1 MATELHDLPIAEL
14 SNQIAARKLSPVELV
29 EALIQRVE
37 RYDGQTRAFIT
48 RTFDLA
54 RQQARA
60 AESDIAAGKYRGALH
75 GIPFALK
82 DIYDTKGIL
91 TSAHSRVFVDRIPAE
106 DATATSRLYNAGAV
120 LLGKL
125 ATHEMAHAG
134 PSFDLP
140 WPPARN
146 PWNLAHFTGG
156 SSSGSGAAVAAGL
169 VPLALGSDTGGSIR
183 GPASLCGIVGLM
195 PTFGLVSRAGVITN
209 SYTFDHCGPLARTVD
224 DCAVALEALAGYDPK
239 DAGSLSR
246 PIPRY
251 RRALGQDLRGIK
263 IGVLRHHWEEDIPAS
278 EDVRRAMDAAL
289 DVLRRLGA
297 ELEECRV
304 RPLGSYFDVK
314 IIIAESEI
322 FSVHQKN
329 LIARPKDFGA
339 DFRSRAFPSV
349 LFTANDYVQ
358 ATREHRRMMVEME
371 PLYARFDAFVTAGMG
386 EAARLSDYRSVSFWQ
401 KPSLLTAWNVTGQP
415 VLALPNGFGRDGL
428 PLGMQIVGRPFG
440 ETTILRVGHAY
451 ERATEWHT
459 RRPRLVQGA
468 AAPDVTPPPVL
479 SEPADRIDA
488 ETRDLCVK
496 AARRAG
502 LQLDDLMLAQLLE
515 GAPYALAM
523 VKRLRRD
530 HDPHHEPANVFS
542 FPISSSAPDKRGGPR
557 EYPTESRE
565 REACR
570 RPGRDDPVRHQRP

>member
-1 MATELHDLPIAEL
+1 MAMELHDLPIAEL
-14 SNQIAARKLSPVELV
+14 SRLLAARKLSPLELTD
-29 EALIQRVE
+29 ALIQRVE
-37 RYDGQTRAFIT
+37 RYDSQTRAFIT
-48 RTFDLA
+48 PTFDLA
-54 RQQARA
+54 RRQARV
-60 AESDIAAGKYRGALH
+60 AETEIAAGKHRGPLH

-91 TSAHSRVFVDRIPAE
+91 TSGHSRVFIDRIPAE
-106 DATATSRLYNAGAV
+106 DATTTRRLYEAGAV

-146 PWNLAHFTGG
+146 PWNLERFTGG
-156 SSSGSGAAVAAGL
+156 SSSGSGAAVAAGM
-169 VPLALGSDTGGSIR
+169 VPVALGSDTGGSIR

-209 SYTFDHCGPLARTVD
+209 SYTFDHCGPLARTVE
-224 DCAVALEALAGYDPK
+224 DCALALEALAGYDPK

-251 RRALGQDLRGIK
+251 RRALGEDLRGLR
-263 IGVLRHHWEEDIPAS
+263 IGVLRHHWEDDIPAS

-304 RPLGSYFDVK
+304 RPLASYFDVK
-314 IIIAESEI
+314 LIIAESEI
-322 FSVHQKN
+322 FSVHARN

-339 DFRSRAFPSV
+339 DFRSRALPSV

-358 ATREHRRMMVEME
+358 ATREHRRMMTEMA

-386 EAARLSDYRSVSFWQ
+386 EAPRLSDYRSVSFWQ

-415 VLALPNGFGRDGL
+415 VLALPNGFGGNTL
-428 PLGMQIVGRPFG
+428 PLGMQILGRPFG
-440 ETTILRVGHAY
+440 EETILRVGHAY
-451 ERATEWHT
+451 ERAAAWHT
-459 RRPRLVQGA
+459 RHPILVPGA
-468 AAPDVTPPPVL
+468 AAPEVPPPPVL
-479 SEPADRIDA
+479 SEPTDRVDA

-502 LQLDDLMLAQLLE
+502 LELDDLMLAQLLE
-515 GAPYALAM
+515 GAPYALDM
-523 VKRLRRD
+523 VRRLRRD
-530 HDPHHEPANVFS
+530 HDLSHEPANVFS
-542 FPISSSAPDKRGGPR
+542 FPPARAPEP
-557 EYPTESRE
+557 
-565 REACR
+565 
-570 RPGRDDPVRHQRP
+570 

>member
-1 MATELHDLPIAEL
+1 MSTDLHDLSIAEL
-14 SNQIAARKLSPVELV
+14 SNLISGRKLSPVELV
-29 EALIQRVE
+29 DTLIQRVE
-37 RYDGQTRAFIT
+37 QYDEQTRAFIT
-48 RTFDLA
+48 RTFDRA
-54 RQQARA
+54 RQQAKA
-60 AESDIAAGKYRGALH
+60 AEGEIAAGKYRGALH
-75 GIPFALK
+75 GVPFALK

-91 TSAHSRVFVDRIPAE
+91 TSGHSRVFIDRIPTD
-106 DATATSRLYNAGAV
+106 DATATTKLYDAGAV

-156 SSSGSGAAVAAGL
+156 SSSGSGAAVAAGM
-169 VPLALGSDTGGSIR
+169 VPVALGSDTGGSIR
-183 GPASLCGIVGLM
+183 GPASLCGVVGLM

-209 SYTFDHCGPLARTVD
+209 SYTFDHCGPLARTVE
-224 DCAVALEALAGYDPK
+224 DCALVFQALAGYDPK

-246 PIPRY
+246 PIPQY
-251 RRALGQDLRGIK
+251 RRALGQDLRGVK
-263 IGVLRHHWEEDIPAS
+263 IGVLRYHWEEDIPAS
-278 EDVRRAMDAAL
+278 EDVRKAMDAAL

-297 ELEECRV
+297 ELEERRV
-304 RPLGSYFDVK
+304 PRSLGSYFDVK

-329 LIARPKDFGA
+329 LVARPKDFGA

-349 LFTANDYVQ
+349 LFTAHDYVQ
-358 ATREHRRMMVEME
+358 ATREHRRMMIEME
-371 PLYARFDAFVTAGMG
+371 PLYEQFDAFVTAGMG
-386 EAARLSDYRSVSFWQ
+386 EAPRIADYRSVSFWQ

-415 VLALPNGFGRDGL
+415 VLQLPNGFGKNGL
-428 PLGMQIVGRPFG
+428 PLGMQIVGRPFD

-459 RRPRLVQGA
+459 RRPQLVRGA
-468 AAPDVTPPPVL
+468 AAPDVTPPPIL
-479 SEPADRIDA
+479 SGGADQVDA

-502 LQLDDLMLAQLLE
+502 LQLDDLLLAQLLE

-523 VKRLRRD
+523 VQRLRRD
-530 HDPHHEPANVFS
+530 HDLHHEPANVFS
-542 FPISSSAPDKRGGPR
+542 FPRSRYMGGP
-557 EYPTESRE
+557 EMAPQT
-565 REACR
+565 
-570 RPGRDDPVRHQRP
+570 PQRS

>member
-14 SNQIAARKLSPVELV
+14 SRLIAARKLSPVDLV
-29 EALIQRVE
+29 EALIRRVE
-37 RYDGQTRAFIT
+37 QYDEQTQAFIT

-54 RQQARA
+54 RKQAKV
-60 AESDIAAGKYRGALH
+60 AEAEIAAGQYRNALH
-75 GIPFALK
+75 GVPFALK

-91 TSAHSRVFVDRIPAE
+91 TSAHSRVFIDRIPTE
-106 DATATSRLYNAGAV
+106 DATTTTRLYNAGAV

-146 PWNLAHFTGG
+146 PWNLEHFTGG

-183 GPASLCGIVGLM
+183 GPASLCGVVGLM
-195 PTFGLVSRAGVITN
+195 PTFGLVSRTGVITN

-224 DCAVALEALAGYDPK
+224 DCALTLEALAGYDPRDK
-239 DAGSLSR
+239 GSLRR
-246 PIPRY
+246 PIPAY
-251 RRALGQDLRGIK
+251 RQALGQDLRGLK
-263 IGVLRHHWEEDIPAS
+263 IGVLRHHWEDDIPAS
-278 EDVRRAMDAAL
+278 EDVRKAMDAAL

-297 ELEECRV
+297 ELEDCRV
-304 RPLGSYFDVK
+304 RPLASYFDVK

-339 DFRSRAFPSV
+339 DFRSRVLPSV

-371 PLYARFDAFVTAGMG
+371 PLYARFDAFVTASLG
-386 EAARLSDYRSVSFWQ
+386 EAPRLADYRSVSFWQ

-415 VLALPNGFGRDGL
+415 VLQLPNGFGRNGL
-428 PLGMQIVGRPFG
+428 PLGMQVVGRPFG

-451 ERATEWHT
+451 EQATEWHT
-459 RRPRLVQGA
+459 RRPQLMRGA
-468 AAPDVTPPPVL
+468 AAPDVVAPPVL
-479 SEPADRIDA
+479 SGGAEHVDA

-496 AARRAG
+496 GARRAG
-502 LQLDDLMLAQLLE
+502 LELDDLMLAQLLE
-515 GAPYALAM
+515 GAPYALGM
-523 VKRLRRD
+523 VQRLRRD
-530 HDPHHEPANVFS
+530 HDMHHEPANVFN
-542 FPISSSAPDKRGGPR
+542 FP
-557 EYPTESRE
+557 PTMST
-565 REACR
+565 
-570 RPGRDDPVRHQRP
+570 

>member
-1 MATELHDLPIAEL
+1 MATELHDLSIADL
-14 SNQIAARKLSPVELV
+14 SNLVAARKLSPLELV
-29 EALIQRVE
+29 EALIRRVE
-37 RYDGQTRAFIT
+37 LYDRQTHAFIT

-54 RQQARA
+54 RQQAKQ
-60 AESDIAAGKYRGALH
+60 AEAEIAAGRYRGALH

-91 TSAHSRVFVDRIPAE
+91 TSGHSRVFLDRIPKD
-106 DATATSRLYNAGAV
+106 DATTTTRLYDAGAV

-169 VPLALGSDTGGSIR
+169 IPLALGSDTGGSIR
-183 GPASLCGIVGLM
+183 GPASLCGVVGLM

-224 DCAVALEALAGYDPK
+224 DCALALEALAGYDPK

-251 RRALGQDLRGIK
+251 RRALGQDLRGLR

-278 EDVRRAMDAAL
+278 EDVRTAMDAAL

-322 FSVHQKN
+322 FSVHQKH

-358 ATREHRRMMVEME
+358 ATREHRRMMTEMA

-386 EAARLSDYRSVSFWQ
+386 EAPRLSDYRSVSFWQ

-415 VLALPNGFGRDGL
+415 VLAMPNGFGGNTL
-428 PLGMQIVGRPFG
+428 PLGMQILGRPFG
-440 ETTILRVGHAY
+440 EETILRVGHAY

-459 RRPRLVQGA
+459 RHPILMPGA
-468 AAPDVTPPPVL
+468 AAPEVTPPPVL
-479 SEPADRIDA
+479 SEPTDRVDA

-502 LQLDDLMLAQLLE
+502 LELDDLMLAQLLE
-515 GAPYALAM
+515 GAPYALGM
-523 VKRLRRD
+523 VRRLRRD
-530 HDPHHEPANVFS
+530 HDLSHEPANVFS
-542 FPISSSAPDKRGGPR
+542 FPPARAPEP
-557 EYPTESRE
+557 
-565 REACR
+565 
-570 RPGRDDPVRHQRP
+570 

>member
-1 MATELHDLPIAEL
+1 MATGLTDLSTAEL
-14 SNQIAARKLSPVELV
+14 SSLIAARTLSPVELV
-29 EALIQRVE
+29 EALIRRVE
-37 RYDGQTRAFIT
+37 DYDAQTHAFIT
-48 RTFDLA
+48 PTFDLA

-60 AESDIAAGKYRGALH
+60 AEADIAAGKYRGALH
-75 GIPFALK
+75 GIAFALK

-91 TSAHSRVFVDRIPAE
+91 TSAHSRVFIDRIPAE
-106 DATATSRLYNAGAV
+106 DATATRRLYDAGAV

-156 SSSGSGAAVAAGL
+156 SSSGSGAAVASGM

-183 GPASLCGIVGLM
+183 GPASFCGVVGLM

-209 SYTFDHCGPLARTVD
+209 SYAFDHCEPLARTVEH
-224 DCAVALEALAGYDPK
+224 CALALEALAGYDPH

-251 RRALGQDLRGIK
+251 RRALTEDLRGLK
-263 IGVLRHHWEEDIPAS
+263 IGVLRYHWEEDLPAS
-278 EDVRRAMDAAL
+278 EDVRTAMDGAL

-329 LIARPKDFGA
+329 LVARPKDFGA

-371 PLYARFDAFVTAGMG
+371 PLFSRFDAFVTAGMG
-386 EAARLSDYRSVSFWQ
+386 EAPRIADYRSVSFWQ

-415 VLALPNGFGRDGL
+415 VLMLPNGFGRNGL

-440 ETTILRVGHAY
+440 ETSILRIGHAY
-451 ERATEWHT
+451 ERATEWHA
-459 RRPRLVQGA
+459 RRPPLVRGA
-468 AAPDVTPPPVL
+468 AAPDVVPPPLL
-479 SEPADRIDA
+479 SQPA
-488 ETRDLCVK
+488 
-496 AARRAG
+496 
-502 LQLDDLMLAQLLE
+502 
-515 GAPYALAM
+515 
-523 VKRLRRD
+523 
-530 HDPHHEPANVFS
+530 
-542 FPISSSAPDKRGGPR
+542 
-557 EYPTESRE
+557 
-565 REACR
+565 
-570 RPGRDDPVRHQRP
+570 